1 MNWDDSGYLL
11 KKNKYN
17 ENSIIAEIYT
27 QNHGKCSGII
37 FGASSKKIKNYLQ
50 IGNKLFLNHTYKNE
64 SKIGYFK
71 IEIIKAYSPLYFD
84 NKKKL
89 MCLNSA
95 MSLIRLLTVDFQEN
109 PKIFKLIDNF
119 YYNLSQDNWINE
131 YIFWELELFKLIGY
145 DLELKNLVNAE
156 KINDE
161 ITYFVKSNTEKK
173 IIPNFLIDFD
183 KNELNNFQLL
193 NGLKL
198 VGDFLNKSILRP
210 NNISFPSSRIDF
222 VNILK

>member
-1 MNWDDSGYLL
+1 
-11 KKNKYN
+11 
-17 ENSIIAEIYT
+17 
-27 QNHGKCSGII
+27 
-37 FGASSKKIKNYLQ
+37 
-50 IGNKLFLNHTYKNE
+50 
-64 SKIGYFK
+64 
-71 IEIIKAYSPLYFD
+71 
-84 NKKKL
+84 
-89 MCLNSA
+89 